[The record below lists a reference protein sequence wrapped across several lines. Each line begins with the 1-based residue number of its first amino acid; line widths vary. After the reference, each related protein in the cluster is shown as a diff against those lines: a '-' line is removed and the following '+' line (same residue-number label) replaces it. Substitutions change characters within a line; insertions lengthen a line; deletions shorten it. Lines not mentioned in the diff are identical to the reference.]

1 MITTSFETVE
11 KALRQWQYDIKDPRM
26 DGFFG
31 WGQKQ
36 KLYQTKKLLDSILSD
51 SDLPTYVGEKE
62 WLAEEN
68 IDI

>member
-1 MITTSFETVE
+1 MPITTSFQTVE
-11 KALRQWQYDIKDPRM
+11 KALHEWHYDITDPNM

-51 SDLPTYVGEKE
+51 PDLPTYVGEKD
-62 WLAEEN
+62 WLAEN
-68 IDI
+68 A